1 MIIDAP
7 AKLNL
12 FLRIL
17 AREESGFHQIETLF
31 CALELCDE
39 VEVERSTGPI
49 DITVKAEATA
59 GNSIATQLAASP
71 RDNLV
76 HRAARAFFDKTG
88 LDGGATITLT
98 KRVPSAA
105 GLGGGSSDAAAT
117 LVALNELYGRPLQRD
132 DLLAIAATLGSDVPF
147 FVCGAP
153 LALAW
158 GRGTRLLP
166 INTLA
171 QKSVVL
177 VASNE
182 SVGTAD
188 AYNDLA
194 QHRAQRNPRE
204 QLDPIIRDLAA
215 LHDWSD
221 VAYGSVNDFE
231 AVIFARI
238 PELSRIRDDLAR
250 HGAIMARMTGSGS
263 VVFGVFDD
271 DERAEAAAH
280 AIANDFRNV
289 RTILTRTATHD
300 VSLSAPPPSL
310 T

>member
-39 VEVERSTGPI
+39 VEVERTTNSI
-49 DITVKAEATA
+49 DVTVRAEATA
-59 GNSIATQLAASP
+59 GNDIASHLASSP

-76 HRAARAFFDKTG
+76 HKAARAFFERAA

-98 KRVPSAA
+98 KRIPSGA

-117 LVALNELYGRPLQRD
+117 LVALNELYGRPLETNALP
-132 DLLAIAATLGSDVPF
+132 DLGAQLGSDVPF
-147 FVCGAP
+147 FLAGSP

-158 GRGTRLLP
+158 GRGTRLL
-166 INTLA
+166 TLA
-171 QKSVVL
+171 ALPQKSVVL
-177 VASNE
+177 VVTNE
-182 SVGTAD
+182 SVATGD
-188 AYNDLA
+188 AYADLA
-194 QHRAQRNPRE
+194 RLRAQRNAAPGA
-204 QLDPIIRDLAA
+204 LTCDTAA
-215 LHDWSD
+215 LRDWSD
-221 VAYGSVNDFE
+221 VAYNAVNDFE

-238 PELSRIRDDLAR
+238 PELSRMRDALAQ

-263 VVFGVFDD
+263 VVFGVFEDD
-271 DERAEAAAH
+271 DQAKAAAN
-280 AIANDFRNV
+280 AVASDFRNV
-289 RTILTRTATHD
+289 RTILTRTALRD
-300 VSLSAPPPSL
+300 LSLSAPPPSL